1 MKKLNAYKQACADVE
16 TAEVICE
23 ELNVKL
29 KELGTINVNNSISVE
44 YHSSD
49 KQFVY
54 ALGVLNSQIEAS
66 KELGMDCEELEK
78 KKSSLFEMRTV
89 STDVKVWLQYFM
101 ELRRYKDGIERLL
114 SDTEKFLLLV
124 YPTKP
129 KK

>member
-66 KELGMDCEELEK
+66 KELGMDSEELEK

>member
-29 KELGTINVNNSISVE
+29 KELGTINVNNSISLE

-78 KKSSLFEMRTV
+78 KKSSLFDMRAV
-89 STDVKVWLQYFM
+89 STDIKVWGKYFL

-114 SDTEKFLLLV
+114 SDTERFLLLV

>member
-29 KELGTINVNNSISVE
+29 KELGTINVNNSISIE

-66 KELGMDCEELEK
+66 KELGMDSEELEK

-89 STDVKVWLQYFM
+89 STNVKVWLQYSM
-101 ELRRYKDGIERLL
+101 ELHRYKDGIERLL
-114 SDTEKFLLLV
+114 SDTEKFLLLI

-129 KK
+129 EK